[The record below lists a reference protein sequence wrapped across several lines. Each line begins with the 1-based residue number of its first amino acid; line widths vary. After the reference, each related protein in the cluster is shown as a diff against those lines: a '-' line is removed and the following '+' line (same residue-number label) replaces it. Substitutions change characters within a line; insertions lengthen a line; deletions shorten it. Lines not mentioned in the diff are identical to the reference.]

1 MHNVTLR
8 LIVNCGPTEEFI
20 ARCLESVRAQSFE
33 RWEAYV
39 TMDPCGDQTLAAA
52 LAATQGDP
60 RIHLHQ
66 NKTRLYSMVNLIDA
80 VRRSEAHV
88 EDVFV
93 TLDGDDWFAT
103 PEALGIIHK
112 TYMATDCWMTYG
124 SWISDLPSGEG
135 RWPAYPEGL
144 IDFRGH
150 KWLGT
155 AVRTWKRWLWDLI
168 DDRDFR
174 DATGA
179 YFRVTED
186 QALML
191 PMLEM
196 SGTGRARHIPE
207 VLMVYNRS
215 SPHAC
220 VYTCREE
227 MFDNADYIRS
237 RPPYVRLKEKPK
249 FERNG
254 FKAEKNGYK
263 HAGSF
268 GQ

>member
-1 MHNVTLR
+1 MHNITLR

-20 ARCLESVRAQSFE
+20 SRCLASVRTQSFKD
-33 RWEAYV
+33 WEAYV
-39 TMDPCGDQTLAAA
+39 TVDACGDRTLEVA
-52 LAATQGDP
+52 LAETQGDP
-60 RIHLHQ
+60 RIHVHQ
-66 NKTRLYSMVNLIDA
+66 NKTRLYSMVNLINA
-80 VRRSEAHV
+80 VRRSEAHA

-112 TYMATDCWMTYG
+112 TYTETDCWMTYG
-124 SWISDLPSGEG
+124 SWISDLPSREG
-135 RWPAYPEGL
+135 LWPAYPEGL
-144 IDFRGH
+144 TDFRGH

-174 DATGA
+174 DAGGT

-196 SGTGRARHIPE
+196 SGTERARHIRE

-220 VYTCREE
+220 V
-227 MFDNADYIRS
+227 
-237 RPPYVRLKEKPK
+237 
-249 FERNG
+249 
-254 FKAEKNGYK
+254 
-263 HAGSF
+263 
-268 GQ
+268 